1 MESGLER
8 AVSVVGASGRSLPVQ
23 VSRRFREGEAVRLA
37 SDDRQ
42 DIPPSRPRQEDARG
56 VPRRVAGG
64 LQIGRGESL
73 GSQRKRIGDEIPL
86 RAALNPSRRDQ
97 FREATVGGV
106 SQKLRTVLSGEGSSP
121 SWARRGR
128 SSPNPIVSST
138 EPMVVASDIGRPEH
152 TAHAGDTRPIGGK
165 HGRAGMTADVDFGD
179 DGLVPAVA
187 QDTNSGEVL
196 MMAYVSPAALER
208 TRETGRA
215 HYYSRS
221 RDELWEKGATS
232 GHTQAVREVRID
244 CDGDALLYLVEQ
256 AGGACHTGYHSC
268 FYRTIDDETVG
279 ERVFDPDEAYGDGD
293 GDGNG

>member
-1 MESGLER
+1 
-8 AVSVVGASGRSLPVQ
+8 
-23 VSRRFREGEAVRLA
+23 
-37 SDDRQ
+37 
-42 DIPPSRPRQEDARG
+42 
-56 VPRRVAGG
+56 
-64 LQIGRGESL
+64 
-73 GSQRKRIGDEIPL
+73 
-86 RAALNPSRRDQ
+86 
-97 FREATVGGV
+97 
-106 SQKLRTVLSGEGSSP
+106 
-121 SWARRGR
+121 
-128 SSPNPIVSST
+128 
-138 EPMVVASDIGRPEH
+138 
-152 TAHAGDTRPIGGK
+152 
-165 HGRAGMTADVDFGD
+165 MTADVDFGD

-256 AGGACHTGYHSC
+256 AGGACHTGYRSC

-279 ERVFDPDEAYGDGD
+279 ERVFDPGEAYGDGD
-293 GDGNG
+293 GNG